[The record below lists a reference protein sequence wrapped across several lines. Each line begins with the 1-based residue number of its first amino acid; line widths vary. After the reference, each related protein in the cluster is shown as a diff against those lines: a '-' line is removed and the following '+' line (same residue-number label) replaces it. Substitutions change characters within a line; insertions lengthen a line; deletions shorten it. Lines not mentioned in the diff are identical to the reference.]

1 MTAEEHDQL
10 KEEHLAEQDDGLEE
24 LSFFADII
32 SDDKSD
38 HLLTT
43 SSSTVF
49 KCLQCG
55 YSYTSQELLEDHIL
69 NEHSPENSRI
79 KCSSCPVT
87 FATKKI
93 FNFHMEHC
101 HPDTCFTCQ
110 ICNQTFH
117 R

>member
-10 KEEHLAEQDDGLEE
+10 KEEHVAEQDDGLEE

-38 HLLTT
+38 HLMTT

-55 YSYTSQELLEDHIL
+55 YSYTSQVLLEDHIL

-79 KCSSCPVT
+79 KCQVYV
-87 FATKKI
+87 I
-93 FNFHMEHC
+93 
-101 HPDTCFTCQ
+101 
-110 ICNQTFH
+110 I
-117 R
+117 